1 MSLEMQLVNV
11 LEMIRRQKHAMI
23 SHVLTGLHGQSGPSA
38 RPRVEEETRREAE
51 TVWLSG
57 MVDPTVTVRVRVSR
71 TWNVTLMD
79 VQTSPHGQSGV
90 HVPRHVVEE

>member
-1 MSLEMQLVNV
+1 MRNEQQIQNV
-11 LEMIRRQKHAMI
+11 REE
-23 SHVLTGLHGQSGPSA
+23 GLLN
-38 RPRVEEETRREAE
+38 VEEETRREAE

-57 MVDPTVTVRVRVSR
+57 MVDPTVTVRERVSR